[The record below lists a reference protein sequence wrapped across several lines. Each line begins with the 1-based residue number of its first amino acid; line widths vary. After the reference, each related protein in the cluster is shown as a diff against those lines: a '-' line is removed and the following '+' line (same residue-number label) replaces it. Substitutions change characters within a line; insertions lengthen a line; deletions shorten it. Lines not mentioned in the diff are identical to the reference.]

1 MKKNPKISEPSTDEG
16 FLPELRHN
24 FPTLSHEEAK
34 AAWELSSDKIALA
47 IQGQHSRVAACSILN
62 SPEGRQIA
70 RRVQWPSDIAEQAS
84 EVFMKLLISNSRF
97 ASCVHK
103 HIDLAERLI

>member
-1 MKKNPKISEPSTDEG
+1 MKKSQKISEPSADEG

-24 FPTLSHEEAK
+24 FPTLSHEEARDS
-34 AAWELSSDKIALA
+34 WELSSDKIALA
-47 IQGQHSRVAACSILN
+47 IQGQDSKTAACSILN
-62 SPEGRQIA
+62 SPEGREIA
-70 RRVQWPSDIAEQAS
+70 KRVQWPSNIAEQAS